1 LPQIVPFSFGEDT
14 TNAGDS
20 ASAACSVVKG
30 DTPIVISWFFNGT
43 EIRSN
48 ADITISNVGKKISM
62 LSIES
67 ARAEYVGEYTCV
79 AKNAAGATNISSY
92 LYINGLIFDCHISGV
107 AFLLEMHSPTVVL
120 TGDFLFFQY
129 FNFTFSFAS
138 NRSLLC
144 WRGPDQCR

>member
-1 LPQIVPFSFGEDT
+1 MFLYIISLHPVDLTEGFPKCFHVFHILISVLPQIVPFSFGEDT

-92 LYINGLIFDCHISGV
+92 LYINGLIFD
-107 AFLLEMHSPTVVL
+107 
-120 TGDFLFFQY
+120 
-129 FNFTFSFAS
+129 
-138 NRSLLC
+138 
-144 WRGPDQCR
+144 